1 MSNVKH
7 DKKYW
12 EQYGQNFNAEWSSP
26 FEPESVV
33 QNFLKV
39 LDTPAVTLAL
49 AEEGLQVDRETLKEF
64 IKDRQAEWHSQGDGY
79 SPSPDTNS
87 LPTNPVVCNY
97 DSPVVTNALSGSSS
111 GQAALGFRPAVKN
124 QHVASYSSFALWDA
138 CALPFHPNSDS

>member
-1 MSNVKH
+1 MSNIKH

-39 LDTPAVTLAL
+39 LDTPAVTQKL
-49 AEEGLQVDRETLKEF
+49 AEQGLQVDREALKEF
-64 IKDRQAEWHSQGDGY
+64 TKDRQAEWHSQGDGY

-111 GQAALGFRPAVKN
+111 GQAALGFRPADRITNDLLNPARDVPTPPYGDRKS
-124 QHVASYSSFALWDA
+124 VV
-138 CALPFHPNSDS
+138 